1 MFTYYINKTKD
12 SNGKNEVH
20 KSTCYWLHI
29 ANSTQILGEFNNGIE
44 AVNYAKTIG
53 YSNADGCKNCAPEAH
68 TA

>member
-20 KSTCYWLHI
+20 KSTCYWLRI
-29 ANSTQILGEFNNGIE
+29 ANSTQTLGEFNNGIE
-44 AVNYAKTIG
+44 AVGYAQKIG
-53 YSNADGCKNCAPEAH
+53 YPDADGCKNCAPEAH